1 VNFSTGQL
9 DISVIAGI
17 VSMATPYA
25 HPKGNPHTSQM
36 HSALFYKL
44 LLMGLAVDY
53 SSASWFAAL
62 PDHLIKLQV
71 AKFRR
76 ENTVL

>member
-1 VNFSTGQL
+1 
-9 DISVIAGI
+9 
-17 VSMATPYA
+17 MATLYA

-53 SSASWFAAL
+53 SSAWFAAL
-62 PDHLIKLQV
+62 PDHLFKLQV
-71 AKFRR
+71 AKFRS

>member
-25 HPKGNPHTSQM
+25 HPKGNSHTSQM

-44 LLMGLAVDY
+44 LLMGLAVE
-53 SSASWFAAL
+53 ASWFAAL